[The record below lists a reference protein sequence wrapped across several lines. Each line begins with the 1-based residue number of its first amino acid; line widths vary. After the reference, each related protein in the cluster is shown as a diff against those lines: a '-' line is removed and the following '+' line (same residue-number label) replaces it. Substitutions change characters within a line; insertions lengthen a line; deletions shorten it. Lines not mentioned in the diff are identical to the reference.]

1 MTRLSIVSAVFTSLL
16 FSHIAVAAPVK
27 ACSYM
32 TPQTASAALGSPVGT
47 GEEQTLPMASEQC
60 VFSHEDPAAPCEI
73 TFGVG
78 DINTMAAGV
87 GASAATVLPIIKDA
101 AHGQTNETIP
111 SLGEWNAYAWN
122 GLTDYTL
129 TVIYH
134 GKVLTLGTSGVKNPN
149 LKAALVQTMRQIM
162 QKF

>member
-47 GEEQTLPMASEQC
+47 GEEQTLTMAG
-60 VFSHEDPAAPCEI
+60 EI

-78 DINTMAAGV
+78 DINAVAAGF

-134 GKVLTLGTSGVKNPN
+134 GKVLTLGTSGAKNPN
-149 LKAALVQTMRQIM
+149 LKTALVQTMRQIM